1 MPVQKVKVIV
11 PITGT
16 NEDAILKETSVIAK
30 TDADVVEWRF
40 DLAKEIC
47 RFDEKT
53 PIGDA
58 TVYSAAET
66 LQGIL
71 KLLKD
76 RLPGEE
82 LLFTIRTQKQ
92 GGEFI
97 NDQEVYERLVCEAV
111 KSRCLSFVDVEDST
125 EKCRM
130 NEIFSIAGQYGV
142 KTIVSFHDFDKTPE
156 FDRIIEKFNEI
167 MLTGGDIIKTAYMP
181 KNPQDVAALMS
192 ATAYYKEKYASGHE
206 MITMAMGDL
215 GKISR
220 VSGEIFGSDYT
231 FASVG
236 ECSAPGQMPIST
248 VRSIMSALGK
258 Q

>member
-1 MPVQKVKVIV
+1 MQVQKLKVIV
-11 PITGT
+11 PITGK
-16 NEDAILKETSVIAK
+16 NEDAILKEASVIAK

-40 DLAKEIC
+40 DLAKDIC
-47 RFDEKT
+47 RFNETDS
-53 PIGDA
+53 IGDA
-58 TVYSAAET
+58 AVYSAAET
-66 LQGIL
+66 LQEIL
-71 KLLKD
+71 KTL
-76 RLPGEE
+76 RGSLPGKE
-82 LLFTIRTQKQ
+82 LLFTIRTKRQ

-97 NDQEVYERLVCEAV
+97 NNQEVYEKLLCEAV
-111 KSRCLSFVDVEDST
+111 KSRCLGFLDVEDST
-125 EKCRM
+125 ERSRM
-130 NEIFSIAGQYGV
+130 EEIFSAAKQYGV
-142 KTIVSFHDFDKTPE
+142 RTIVSFHDFEKTPE
-156 FDRIIEKFNEI
+156 FDSIIEKFNEI
-167 MLTGGDIIKTAYMP
+167 MLTGADIIKTAYMP
-181 KNPQDVAALMS
+181 CNPQDVAALMS

-248 VRSIMSALGK
+248 VRSIIAALGN